1 VTGNR
6 LENSG
11 NGPAAPLRRFLP
23 PGAIG
28 ALAAVAETGGQ
39 PLRLVLR
46 YQRES
51 LGGGEVWRLV
61 TGHLV
66 HLGASHML
74 MNVLAL
80 GVLATI
86 FRRLLCDRDWWLGCL
101 AAALAID
108 AGLYFGNPAVQWYVG
123 LSGVLHGVWA
133 IAAVRAWQQG
143 RGEAVAFALL
153 LAVKLGYEAL
163 VGPVPLTGAVA
174 AGPVVAVAHAYG
186 AAGGAAYALVGFAV
200 RTRSRPL

>member
-1 VTGNR
+1 M
-6 LENSG
+6 
-11 NGPAAPLRRFLP
+11 PLRRFLA

-28 ALAAVAETGGQ
+28 ALAALVETGAE

-46 YQRES
+46 YERDGLS
-51 LGGGEVWRLV
+51 AGELWRLV

-66 HLGASHML
+66 HLGPSHMA

-80 GVLATI
+80 GALAFI
-86 FRRLLCDRDWWLGCL
+86 FQRLLSDRDWWLGCL

-108 AGLYFGNPAVQWYVG
+108 AGLYFGSTTVQWYVG

-133 IAAVRAWQQG
+133 VAAVRAWQE
-143 RGEAVAFALL
+143 RRAEALAFTLL
-153 LAVKLGYEAL
+153 LAIKLGYEAI

-186 AAGGAAYALVGFAV
+186 AGGGAAYALASLAV
-200 RTRSRPL
+200 RTRGRPL

>member
-1 VTGNR
+1 VALFR
-6 LENSG
+6 Q
-11 NGPAAPLRRFLP
+11 FLA

-28 ALAAVAETGGQ
+28 ALAALVETGGD
-39 PLRLVLR
+39 PVRLALR
-46 YQRES
+46 YERDG
-51 LGGGEVWRLV
+51 LATGEVWRLV

-66 HLGASHML
+66 HLGPSHMA

-80 GVLATI
+80 GVLALI
-86 FRRLLCDRDWWLGCL
+86 FQRLLTDRDWWLGCV
-101 AAALAID
+101 AAAFAID
-108 AGLYFGNPAVQWYVG
+108 AGLYFGSPAVQWYVG

-133 IAAVRAWQQG
+133 IAAVRAWQQ
-143 RGEAVAFALL
+143 RRAEALAFTLL

-186 AAGGAAYALVGFAV
+186 ATGGAAYALASFVV
-200 RTRSRPL
+200 RPRGRPL